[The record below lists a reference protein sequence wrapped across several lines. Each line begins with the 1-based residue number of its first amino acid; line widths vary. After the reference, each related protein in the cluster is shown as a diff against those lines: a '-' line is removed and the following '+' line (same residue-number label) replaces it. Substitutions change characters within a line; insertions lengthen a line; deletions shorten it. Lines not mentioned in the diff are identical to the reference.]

1 MFFYWS
7 VSRPDLFSLCE
18 EIMID
23 SPLSFAPEYLLKPY
37 SDLNK
42 QTYRMLLSS
51 YYRDGCRQ
59 SGIIYFYYKV
69 RGRDLSVD
77 DLSRDEAL
85 KLIRDNRFT
94 AYMYRDVSRPD
105 VYSFFTDIVF
115 NEIIVRQGLYTSL
128 SL

>member
-7 VSRPDLFSLCE
+7 VSRPDLFYLCE

-59 SGIIYFYYKV
+59 SGIIYFYYNV
-69 RGRDLSVD
+69 RGRDLSMD

>member
-1 MFFYWS
+1 M
-7 VSRPDLFSLCE
+7 VL
-18 EIMID
+18 
-23 SPLSFAPEYLLKPY
+23 FAPDYLMKHY

-42 QTYRMLLSS
+42 QTYIMLLSS

-59 SGIIYFYYKV
+59 SGIIKFYYNH
-69 RGRDLSVD
+69 RGRVLSVD
-77 DLSRDEAL
+77 DLSLNEAL
-85 KLIRDNRFT
+85 KLISNDSFNV
-94 AYMYRDVSRPD
+94 YMYRDVSRPD

>member
-7 VSRPDLFSLCE
+7 VSRPDLFSLCG

-59 SGIIYFYYKV
+59 SGIIYFYYNV

-94 AYMYRDVSRPD
+94 VYMYRDVSRPD

>member
-1 MFFYWS
+1 
-7 VSRPDLFSLCE
+7 
-18 EIMID
+18 
-23 SPLSFAPEYLLKPY
+23 
-37 SDLNK
+37 
-42 QTYRMLLSS
+42 MLLSS

-59 SGIIYFYYKV
+59 SGIIYFYYNV

-85 KLIRDNRFT
+85 KLIRDNRFA

-115 NEIIVRQGLYTSL
+115 NEILVRQGLYTSL

>member
-1 MFFYWS
+1 MTN
-7 VSRPDLFSLCE
+7 
-18 EIMID
+18 
-23 SPLSFAPEYLLKPY
+23 SPIPFAPDYLLKPY
-37 SDLNK
+37 SSLNK
-42 QTYRMLLSS
+42 QTYKMLLSS

-59 SGIIYFYYKV
+59 SGIIKFYYNH
-69 RGRDLSVD
+69 RGRVLSVD
-77 DLSRDEAL
+77 DLSLNEAL

-115 NEIIVRQGLYTSL
+115 NEILVRQGLYTSL